1 LKRKT
6 SSKLSTNKST
16 TNQVEIKLT
25 VTLRFTRIADVQ
37 EKLNSSKR
45 KILPNAAI
53 TDNLTTKK
61 SDTNQKQLMQKEQ
74 RSISIKSL
82 IKDSTPE
89 RKIKIRQSNT
99 IPTRTSAG
107 ENSKIA
113 LSTDTHEGQLAAQ
126 DVEHR
131 EAVGEHLEEGSK
143 DQMDS
148 CIKRDLTTT
157 TTATRNEPRNTHPSK
172 SRNLMSQSKSSP

>member
-1 LKRKT
+1 MKRKT

-16 TNQVEIKLT
+16 TNQIEIKLT
-25 VTLRFTRIADVQ
+25 VTLRFTRIADVR

-61 SDTNQKQLMQKEQ
+61 SDTNQNQSMEKEQ
-74 RSISIKSL
+74 RSISVKSL
-82 IKDSTPE
+82 TKDSTPE
-89 RKIKIRQSNT
+89 RKITIRQSNT

-113 LSTDTHEGQLAAQ
+113 LLTDTHEGQLAAQ

-131 EAVGEHLEEGSK
+131 EAAGEHPEEGSR
-143 DQMDS
+143 DQMVS
-148 CIKRDLTTT
+148 CIKRDLT

>member
-1 LKRKT
+1 MKRKT

-16 TNQVEIKLT
+16 INQIEIKLT

-61 SDTNQKQLMQKEQ
+61 SDTNQNQSMEKEQ
-74 RSISIKSL
+74 RSISVKSL
-82 IKDSTPE
+82 TKDSTPE
-89 RKIKIRQSNT
+89 RKITIRQSNT

-113 LSTDTHEGQLAAQ
+113 LLTDTHEGRLAAQ

-131 EAVGEHLEEGSK
+131 EAAEEHPEEGSR

-148 CIKRDLTTT
+148 CIKRDLT

>member
-1 LKRKT
+1 MKRKT

-16 TNQVEIKLT
+16 TNQIEIKLT

-37 EKLNSSKR
+37 EKLNSPKR

-82 IKDSTPE
+82 TKDSTPE
-89 RKIKIRQSNT
+89 RKIPIRQSNT

-157 TTATRNEPRNTHPSK
+157 ATRNEPRNTHPSK

>member
-1 LKRKT
+1 M
-6 SSKLSTNKST
+6 
-16 TNQVEIKLT
+16 
-25 VTLRFTRIADVQ
+25 TLRFTRIADAQ

-61 SDTNQKQLMQKEQ
+61 SDTNQNQLMQKEQ
-74 RSISIKSL
+74 RSISVKSL
-82 IKDSTPE
+82 TKDSTPE
-89 RKIKIRQSNT
+89 RKISIRQSDT

-113 LSTDTHEGQLAAQ
+113 MSTDTHEGQLAAQ
-126 DVEHR
+126 DVERR
-131 EAVGEHLEEGSK
+131 EALGERPEEGSR

>member
-1 LKRKT
+1 M
-6 SSKLSTNKST
+6 
-16 TNQVEIKLT
+16 E
-25 VTLRFTRIADVQ
+25 
-37 EKLNSSKR
+37 
-45 KILPNAAI
+45 
-53 TDNLTTKK
+53 
-61 SDTNQKQLMQKEQ
+61 KEQ
-74 RSISIKSL
+74 RSISVKSL
-82 IKDSTPE
+82 TKDSTQE
-89 RKIKIRQSNT
+89 RKITIRQSNT

-126 DVEHR
+126 GVEYR
-131 EAVGEHLEEGSK
+131 GGAGEHLEEGSR

-157 TTATRNEPRNTHPSK
+157 ATRNETRNTHPSK

>member
-1 LKRKT
+1 
-6 SSKLSTNKST
+6 
-16 TNQVEIKLT
+16 
-25 VTLRFTRIADVQ
+25 
-37 EKLNSSKR
+37 
-45 KILPNAAI
+45 
-53 TDNLTTKK
+53 
-61 SDTNQKQLMQKEQ
+61 MQKEQ

-131 EAVGEHLEEGSK
+131 EAAGVHLEEGSR
-143 DQMDS
+143 DQKDS

>member
-1 LKRKT
+1 MKRKT

-16 TNQVEIKLT
+16 IEIKIT
-25 VTLRFTRIADVQ
+25 GTLRFTRIAGGQ

-61 SDTNQKQLMQKEQ
+61 SGTNQKELMQRVQ
-74 RSISIKSL
+74 RSISVKSL
-82 IKDSTPE
+82 TKDSTPE
-89 RKIKIRQSNT
+89 RRITTRQSNT
-99 IPTRTSAG
+99 IPTRTNAG

-113 LSTDTHEGQLAAQ
+113 LSIDTNEGQLAAQ
-126 DVEHR
+126 DEEHR
-131 EAVGEHLEEGSK
+131 EAAGEHPEEGSR
-143 DQMDS
+143 DQMGS

>member
-1 LKRKT
+1 MKRKT
-6 SSKLSTNKST
+6 SRKLSTNKST
-16 TNQVEIKLT
+16 TNQIEIKLT

-37 EKLNSSKR
+37 EKLNSSKK

-53 TDNLTTKK
+53 TDNLITKK
-61 SDTNQKQLMQKEQ
+61 SDTNQNQSMQKEQ
-74 RSISIKSL
+74 RNISVKSL
-82 IKDSTPE
+82 TKDSTPE
-89 RKIKIRQSNT
+89 RKITIRQSNT
-99 IPTRTSAG
+99 IPIRTSAG

-113 LSTDTHEGQLAAQ
+113 LSTDTHEDQLAAQ
-126 DVEHR
+126 DAEHR
-131 EAVGEHLEEGSK
+131 GAVGEHPEEGSR

-148 CIKRDLTTT
+148 CIKRDLT

>member
-1 LKRKT
+1 MKRET

-16 TNQVEIKLT
+16 TNQIEIKLT

-53 TDNLTTKK
+53 TDNLATKK
-61 SDTNQKQLMQKEQ
+61 SDTNQNQSMEKER
-74 RSISIKSL
+74 RSISVKSL
-82 IKDSTPE
+82 TKDSTPE
-89 RKIKIRQSNT
+89 KKITIRRSNT

-113 LSTDTHEGQLAAQ
+113 LLTDTHEGKLAAQ

-131 EAVGEHLEEGSK
+131 EAAEEHPEEGYR

-148 CIKRDLTTT
+148 CIKRDLT

>member
-1 LKRKT
+1 MKRKT

-16 TNQVEIKLT
+16 TNKTKINLT

-37 EKLNSSKR
+37 KKKNSSKR
-45 KILPNAAI
+45 KITQNAVI
-53 TDNLTTKK
+53 TDNLTTKM
-61 SDTNQKQLMQKEQ
+61 SDTNQNQLMQREM
-74 RSISIKSL
+74 RSISVKSL
-82 IKDSTPE
+82 SKDSAPE
-89 RKIKIRQSNT
+89 RKITIRQSST
-99 IPTRTSAG
+99 ILTRTSAG

-131 EAVGEHLEEGSK
+131 EAAGEHPEQGSR

-148 CIKRDLTTT
+148 CAMRDLTTI
-157 TTATRNEPRNTHPSK
+157 ATRNEPCNTHPSK
-172 SRNLMSQSKSSP
+172 LRNLMSQSKSSP

>member
-1 LKRKT
+1 MKRKT

-16 TNQVEIKLT
+16 IEIKLT
-25 VTLRFTRIADVQ
+25 GTLRFTRITGVQ
-37 EKLNSSKR
+37 EKTNSSKR

-61 SDTNQKQLMQKEQ
+61 SDTNQKELMQRVQ
-74 RSISIKSL
+74 RSISVKSL
-82 IKDSTPE
+82 TKDSTPE
-89 RKIKIRQSNT
+89 RRITIRQSNT

-113 LSTDTHEGQLAAQ
+113 LSTDTHEVQLAAQ
-126 DVEHR
+126 DEEHR
-131 EAVGEHLEEGSK
+131 EAAGEHPEGGSR

-157 TTATRNEPRNTHPSK
+157 TTANRNEPRNTHPSK
-172 SRNLMSQSKSSP
+172 SRNLMNQSKSSQ

>member
-1 LKRKT
+1 MKRKT

-16 TNQVEIKLT
+16 TNQIEIKLT

-37 EKLNSSKR
+37 EKINSSKR
-45 KILPNAAI
+45 KITPNAAN
-53 TDNLTTKK
+53 TDNLTTKR
-61 SDTNQKQLMQKEQ
+61 SDTNQNQSMQKEQ
-74 RSISIKSL
+74 RSISVKSL
-82 IKDSTPE
+82 TKDSTPE
-89 RKIKIRQSNT
+89 RKITIRQNNT

-113 LSTDTHEGQLAAQ
+113 SSTDTHEGQLAAQ
-126 DVEHR
+126 GVEHR
-131 EAVGEHLEEGSK
+131 GAAGEHLEEGSR

-157 TTATRNEPRNTHPSK
+157 ATRNETRNTHPRK